1 MNRRAFLFASLL
13 VPMAAPL
20 AHAASD
26 VEVIYVGGQD
36 CPYCTLW
43 QNKYKAQWLASPE
56 LQQVTWTEIDPPH
69 LHESY
74 QERYW
79 PGDLKAVLDQ
89 IPRKSGTPRFLI
101 VSKGKLVFNVAGADQ
116 WERALRALRN
126 VLG

>member
-1 MNRRAFLFASLL
+1 MNRRALLFAGLL
-13 VPMAAPL
+13 LPAAHV
-20 AHAASD
+20 AHAAPD
-26 VEVIYVGGQD
+26 VEVVYVGGWD
-36 CPYCTLW
+36 CPYCVMW

-56 LQQVTWTEIDPPH
+56 FKQVTWTEVDVPH
-69 LHESY
+69 LREAY

-101 VSKGKLVFNVAGADQ
+101 VAKGKLVFNAAGADQ
-116 WERALRALRN
+116 WERTMRALRN